1 MPQPL
6 ATRLNITPHSTV
18 RIKPVK
24 STIKIASSIRLQPL
38 KPAVSA
44 RVVVCG
50 YGVSFKGILL
60 LLFLKSLM
68 SMWSLTFSLQSEEE
82 DDEAIQTAFL
92 GWLHT
97 QSHEPLACLT
107 ARSGSVLLH
116 GTDGDL
122 FYKSANEQYDKKKI
136 NNTLNTTRG

>member
-44 RVVVCG
+44 GVVVCS
-50 YGVSFKGILL
+50 YSVSFKGILL

-68 SMWSLTFSLQSEEE
+68 SM
-82 DDEAIQTAFL
+82 
-92 GWLHT
+92 
-97 QSHEPLACLT
+97 
-107 ARSGSVLLH
+107 
-116 GTDGDL
+116 
-122 FYKSANEQYDKKKI
+122 
-136 NNTLNTTRG
+136 